1 MNKLSKILV
10 AIIIVL
16 IIALIIIAYSYIK
29 LRDTSAGNYENYISE
44 LDKQQEYYDDL
55 QNINGIE
62 EILQNINK

>member
-16 IIALIIIAYSYIK
+16 VIALIIIAYRYIE
-29 LRDTSAGNYENYISE
+29 LIGTSEGNYENYISE

-62 EILQNINK
+62 EILQNIK